1 MEQNEEMN
9 CMSKAAE
16 LMQELTEADDKK
28 ADVGAIVQELID
40 AKPSDDNDAQGKFV
54 QLLRGLAFSD
64 DPKATA
70 FMKKLMGDIDSS
82 YKVSGGKPDM
92 EDDDDDDD
100 DEGDDD

>member
-16 LMQELTEADDKK
+16 LMQELSEAEDKK
-28 ADVGAIVQELID
+28 FDVVPVIQELID
-40 AKPSDDNDAQGKFV
+40 AKPSDDNAEQGKFV

-82 YKVSGGKPDM
+82 YKSGGKPDA
-92 EDDDDDDD
+92 EDDD